1 MGAVTEAIVFFDD
14 DVVVKEMY
22 FAEFEAVLDDVV
34 GISDFAGRDVQAVFV
49 QISSSLKLL
58 GAVFF
63 AISFDS
69 RGRIAGHWNLPLR
82 HLLDHAGLGPD
93 LGAGPIK
100 VACRS
105 ACPVSWYRSHL
116 WDPEMNDNHSF
127 DQLCAAIAR
136 NRLGI
141 ISDMPVGSVAGN
153 VSPFFSVPPSPAPAM
168 GRQHSPTAN
177 DPGAAAKPSPGPVFH
192 RRYRARLTAIR
203 HAEKLRLATVNEA
216 HLNQISVQED
226 RHNRK
231 LAERDEQITQ
241 LKAELARSSK
251 EVRAL
256 KLRVTQQHEQLAEA
270 KRELEARIE
279 KGGQDYRAQLEQF
292 KLRYE
297 HELADRLAEERR
309 LAEEQ
314 IRRRDEQ
321 LYQRSTE
328 IVDLRAELS
337 RVRDQNEE
345 LLLSDDGKLLR
356 EMSEKGVVYVAYHPG
371 IEHLLIAPEEMPVY
385 LRNPVAFAAQRCGVD
400 TKHYQRWLSHYRLPI
415 CQALGADGEVCGV
428 PVRKIMRPHLY
439 TFGESD
445 RCEEHGSAA
454 K

>member
-1 MGAVTEAIVFFDD
+1 
-14 DVVVKEMY
+14 
-22 FAEFEAVLDDVV
+22 
-34 GISDFAGRDVQAVFV
+34 
-49 QISSSLKLL
+49 
-58 GAVFF
+58 
-63 AISFDS
+63 
-69 RGRIAGHWNLPLR
+69 
-82 HLLDHAGLGPD
+82 
-93 LGAGPIK
+93 
-100 VACRS
+100 
-105 ACPVSWYRSHL
+105 
-116 WDPEMNDNHSF
+116 
-127 DQLCAAIAR
+127 
-136 NRLGI
+136 
-141 ISDMPVGSVAGN
+141 SDMPVGSVAGN
-153 VSPFFSVPPSPAPAM
+153 VSPFFSAPPSPAPAM
-168 GRQHSPTAN
+168 GRQYSPVAN
-177 DPGAAAKPSPGPVFH
+177 DLGTVAKSSPGPVFH

-400 TKHYQRWLSHYRLPI
+400 TEHYQRWLSHYRLPI